1 LKSLP
6 QEVSVPSTPTEAEQP
21 VLPQKQLQQQPQQ
34 LMASLVDVAKEQVM
48 NKNGLNLFDAL
59 LISPF

>member
-1 LKSLP
+1 
-6 QEVSVPSTPTEAEQP
+6 VPSTPTEAEQP